1 MLHIRWEIHAI
12 EKTLKGLVGKFG
24 GEMGLVENDS
34 S

>member
-1 MLHIRWEIHAI
+1 MLHDRLDGEINAI

-24 GEMGLVENDS
+24 EEMVDNNS